1 LTSADQSKK
10 KDKGLDME
18 GRFVFGD
25 ASGCNPRV
33 VVCTPSQIRLSRYLR
48 KGFLISDLEQSEDD
62 RDERIH
68 EIDRR
73 LSELDELLAKYID
86 STLSYE
92 MNNPHALSESE
103 LQFWT
108 DRRQEREMLLAL
120 RDRLTKKAH

>member
-1 LTSADQSKK
+1 
-10 KDKGLDME
+10 ME

-25 ASGCNPRV
+25 ASVCNPRAV
-33 VVCTPSQIRLSRYLR
+33 ICTASQIKVEPHLGE
-48 KGFLISDLEQSEDD
+48 GFLISDLPQSEDD
-62 RDERIH
+62 REEGIQ

-86 STLSYE
+86 STMSHD

-108 DRRQEREMLLAL
+108 DRRHERQMLLAL
-120 RDRLTKKAH
+120 RDRLTKKPN